1 MLDYT
6 GKFCLIVRRSELR
19 LEVERL
25 EDGTRPAL
33 QEGHHFLDLAPGPF
47 VGGFKVIGPDACDED
62 ELLLVRIKDDELVK
76 EHEVDV
82 LEIGIL
88 GAVKPQ
94 RRLGV
99 LDIVVGE
106 IADKAAGEGGKSRQ
120 FRTFAVCE
128 DLADGD
134 AWMRDLLDGF
144 VRHVIFFAASDAE
157 ASIEAGELERW
168 VVAKEGVAAPWLV
181 IFCTF

>member
-1 MLDYT
+1 MLDHT

-88 GAVKPQ
+88 GAVKMQ

-106 IADKAAGEGGKSRQ
+106 IADKAAGEGGGSPGS
-120 FRTFAVCE
+120 F
-128 DLADGD
+128 G
-134 AWMRDLLDGF
+134 LLQSARILRMAMPGC
-144 VRHVIFFAASDAE
+144 VT
-157 ASIEAGELERW
+157 
-168 VVAKEGVAAPWLV
+168 
-181 IFCTF
+181 CTMVSSLM